1 MTDRPLVVICG
12 PTASGKTGLA
22 ILVAKEYGGE
32 IISADSRAIYR
43 GLDVGT
49 AKPSL
54 KEQQG
59 IPHWGFDLVDPG
71 ERFTAADFK
80 HYALQKIDEIRS
92 RGRLPILVGGTG
104 LYVDSVV
111 YDYSFSDIKIDT
123 ELQQTLQQMT
133 VEALIEYCQ
142 THNIKLPENY
152 KNKRHLINAIVRKDA
167 NLQRKPQPIS
177 NTIVVSI
184 STDKTTLRR
193 RIEMRVD
200 QIFAQGGVEE
210 AASAAR
216 KFGWDNEAM
225 TGNIYPIAR
234 RMLAG
239 EIDES
244 EAKRQMVV
252 ADWQLAKRQTTWLK
266 RNEHVNWQSLDDAY
280 TFICLKLADEH
291 IS

>member
-1 MTDRPLVVICG
+1 MT
-12 PTASGKTGLA
+12 A
-22 ILVAKEYGGE
+22 
-32 IISADSRAIYR
+32 
-43 GLDVGT
+43 
-49 AKPSL
+49 
-54 KEQQG
+54 
-59 IPHWGFDLVDPG
+59 
-71 ERFTAADFK
+71 
-80 HYALQKIDEIRS
+80 
-92 RGRLPILVGGTG
+92 
-104 LYVDSVV
+104 
-111 YDYSFSDIKIDT
+111 
-123 ELQQTLQQMT
+123 
-133 VEALIEYCQ
+133 EALIEYCQ
-142 THNIKLPENY
+142 THNITLPENY

-210 AASAAR
+210 ASSAAR

-266 RNEHVNWQSLDDAY
+266 RNEHANWQSLDDAY